1 MPRKRSWI
9 EFSVHSLLL
18 STAVLSG
25 AASAS
30 GYYPPSQQLPII
42 PPQVPLNGAEVTP
55 DTHEFV
61 RCPTQAVFTLVTGN
75 NRL

>member
-9 EFSVHSLLL
+9 EFSFHSLLL
-18 STAVLSG
+18 SAAVLSG

-30 GYYPPSQQLPII
+30 GYYPPTQQVPII
-42 PPQVPLNGAEVTP
+42 PPQVPLDGAEATP

>member
-9 EFSVHSLLL
+9 EFSVHRLLL
-18 STAVLSG
+18 SAAVLSG

-30 GYYPPSQQLPII
+30 GYHPPSQQVPIL
-42 PPQVPLNGAEVTP
+42 PPQVPLNGAEATL

-75 NRL
+75 NR